1 MAGVGAGRVDE
12 DLVWATPGTELREAA
27 QLMFTHRVSSLLV
40 GAPGEEVEILTERD
54 LARALAEDW
63 PHDTPIRQLASSRPV
78 AIDVTGTINDAAT
91 LMLQHDVRH
100 LVVTRDHKVVG
111 IVSARDVLGALLSAA
126 QAPMLV
132 ELMRHCV
139 ETRTEIWLG

>member
-1 MAGVGAGRVDE
+1 
-12 DLVWATPGTELREAA
+12 
-27 QLMFTHRVSSLLV
+27 
-40 GAPGEEVEILTERD
+40 
-54 LARALAEDW
+54 
-63 PHDTPIRQLASSRPV
+63 
-78 AIDVTGTINDAAT
+78 
-91 LMLQHDVRH
+91 MLQHDVRH

-111 IVSARDVLGALLSAA
+111 VVSARDVLGALLAAA